1 MGTGPREK
9 GLEVRNAPLHQLG
22 RDAEA
27 RPVVPSCPPQV
38 PMPHLF
44 ADAWQRDDGG
54 DVPGYEELTTNRYRR
69 R

>member
-9 GLEVRNAPLHQLG
+9 GLEVRNAPLRQLG
-22 RDAEA
+22 SDAEA

-44 ADAWQRDDGG
+44 ADFRERYISG
-54 DVPGYEELTTNRYRR
+54 DVPG
-69 R
+69 

>member
-27 RPVVPSCPPQV
+27 RPVVPSCPPEV

-44 ADAWQRDDGG
+44 ADSRERYISG
-54 DVPGYEELTTNRYRR
+54 DVPG
-69 R
+69 